1 MAGDKLTFKEILTE
15 TKMFSKLS
23 NRKIE
28 MYKKMTTDEKRK
40 ILNDFKEGKELDIQ
54 LYKSE
59 NFKNTNEEYES
70 KSAKSLNGQGIKEA
84 TDVTT
89 YAYQKQNINPTL
101 LKVYN
106 GLGTFTTNVDKQ
118 AKFVFYDTQLK
129 QNFVSIAQRDELIK
143 QNNRII
149 EQNNEVIDL
158 LKQIANK
165 GV

>member
-23 NRKIE
+23 NRKID

-40 ILNDFKEGKELDIQ
+40 ILKDFKEGKELDIQ

-59 NFKNTNEEYES
+59 NFKKDNETFES
-70 KSAKSLNGQGIKEA
+70 KTTKNLNSQGIKEA
-84 TDVTT
+84 TDVTS

-129 QNFVSIAQRDELIK
+129 QNFVSIAQRDKVIK
-143 QNNRII
+143 QNDKILEQNDEII
-149 EQNNEVIDL
+149 EL
-158 LKQIANK
+158 LRQIVSKQ
-165 GV
+165 

>member
-23 NRKIE
+23 NRKID

-59 NFKNTNEEYES
+59 NFKSNNEEYES
-70 KSAKSLNGQGIKEA
+70 KANKKLNGQGIKEA
-84 TDVTT
+84 TDVTS
-89 YAYQKQNINPTL
+89 YAYQKQNIRPSL

-106 GLGTFTTNVDKQ
+106 GIGSFTTNLDKQ

-129 QNFVSIAQRDELIK
+129 QNFVFIAQKMNLLNRMIK
-143 QNNRII
+143 SLNRMMKLS
-149 EQNNEVIDL
+149 NC
-158 LKQIANK
+158 
-165 GV
+165 

>member
-23 NRKIE
+23 NRKID

-40 ILNDFKEGKELDIQ
+40 ILKDFKEGKELDIQ

-59 NFKNTNEEYES
+59 NFKKDNETFES
-70 KSAKSLNGQGIKEA
+70 KTTKNLNSQGIKEA
-84 TDVTT
+84 TDVTS

-129 QNFVSIAQRDELIK
+129 QNFVSIAQRDKVIK
-143 QNNRII
+143 QNDKII
-149 EQNNEVIDL
+149 EQNDEIIEL
-158 LKQIANK
+158 LRQIVSKQ
-165 GV
+165 

>member
-1 MAGDKLTFKEILTE
+1 MK
-15 TKMFSKLS
+15 
-23 NRKIE
+23 
-28 MYKKMTTDEKRK
+28 KRK
-40 ILNDFKEGKELDIQ
+40 ILNDFKEGKDINI
-54 LYKSE
+54 LISDFEDFKE
-59 NFKNTNEEYES
+59 NNEFHES
-70 KSAKSLNGQGIKEA
+70 KSAKSLNGQGIKDA

-106 GLGTFTTNVDKQ
+106 SLGTFTTNVDKQ

>member
-1 MAGDKLTFKEILTE
+1 M
-15 TKMFSKLS
+15 
-23 NRKIE
+23 
-28 MYKKMTTDEKRK
+28 
-40 ILNDFKEGKELDIQ
+40 
-54 LYKSE
+54 
-59 NFKNTNEEYES
+59 
-70 KSAKSLNGQGIKEA
+70 
-84 TDVTT
+84 
-89 YAYQKQNINPTL
+89 
-101 LKVYN
+101 KVYN
-106 GLGTFTTNVDKQ
+106 GLGTFITNVDKQ